1 MNNEIKRC
9 ILSEDEIADDAS
21 PGLSHVRRSLKA
33 CADRIHTQLNSILNS
48 HRTYLQDAVIT
59 MRDGRY
65 CLPVKSEYKS
75 QVSGMVHD
83 QSATGSTLFIEPI
96 AIVKLNNE
104 IRELE
109 IQEQKEIEAVLA
121 SLSNQTAPHIE
132 ELQMDMALLAQL
144 DFIFAKAA
152 LSHQYRCT
160 APILSLIH
168 ISEPTRPY

>member
-1 MNNEIKRC
+1 MPDSLDPLFQALEPLTPVNNEIKRC

-83 QSATGSTLFIEPI
+83 QSATGSTL
-96 AIVKLNNE
+96 
-104 IRELE
+104 
-109 IQEQKEIEAVLA
+109 
-121 SLSNQTAPHIE
+121 LSSQWP
-132 ELQMDMALLAQL
+132 L
-144 DFIFAKAA
+144 
-152 LSHQYRCT
+152 
-160 APILSLIH
+160 
-168 ISEPTRPY
+168 

>member
-1 MNNEIKRC
+1 
-9 ILSEDEIADDAS
+9 
-21 PGLSHVRRSLKA
+21 
-33 CADRIHTQLNSILNS
+33 
-48 HRTYLQDAVIT
+48 
-59 MRDGRY
+59 
-65 CLPVKSEYKS
+65 
-75 QVSGMVHD
+75 MVHD
-83 QSATGSTLFIEPI
+83 QSATGSTLFIEPM

-160 APILSLIH
+160 APIFNDKGYINIKDGRHPLLNPKQVVPINIWVGDSFDLLIVTGPNTGGKTVSLKTVGLFTLMGQSGPVSYTH
-168 ISEPTRPY
+168 LTLPTIA

>member
-1 MNNEIKRC
+1 M
-9 ILSEDEIADDAS
+9 
-21 PGLSHVRRSLKA
+21 
-33 CADRIHTQLNSILNS
+33 
-48 HRTYLQDAVIT
+48 
-59 MRDGRY
+59 
-65 CLPVKSEYKS
+65 
-75 QVSGMVHD
+75 
-83 QSATGSTLFIEPI
+83 
-96 AIVKLNNE
+96 AIIKLNNE

-160 APILSLIH
+160 APIFNDKATSISRTDATHYWTRKKQYLSMYGL
-168 ISEPTRPY
+168 EKTLTC